1 MAVLI
6 IVNNGPYGNE
16 TAYNA
21 LRLALSLRRQ
31 APEPDLRVFLLGD
44 GVGCAVPGQ
53 RTPSGYYNVE
63 RMIRHLISSG
73 VEVHACLTCMEA
85 RGLASVELIEGV
97 EPSNVDEL
105 AEWVRQADKALCF

>member
-1 MAVLI
+1 MSVLI
-6 IVNNGPYGNE
+6 IINSGPYGSE
-16 TAYNA
+16 TTYNA
-21 LRLALSLRRQ
+21 LRLAMSLTRQ
-31 APEPDLRVFLLGD
+31 ASEPNLRVFLLGD
-44 GVGCAVPGQ
+44 GVVCAVPGQ

-63 RMIRHLISSG
+63 RMIRHLVNGG

-85 RGLASVELIEGV
+85 RGLASVELMEGV